1 MKVIYMKDT
10 FDILNPEA
18 IKELMQKGKVKQTE
32 NGVRYLVIEK
42 IGEK

>member
-10 FDILNPEA
+10 FDILDSKTV
-18 IKELMQKGKVKQTE
+18 KELMQKGKVKQTE
-32 NGVRYLVIEK
+32 KGVRYLVIKE